1 MHKFIIVGVAGL
13 MLAGCQS
20 TGPNQMI
27 GTGVG
32 AVGGYGVAQA
42 MGAGPRG
49 SAIGAVA
56 GALVGS
62 SVGQSLDQPRPEPVY
77 VAPPPRRYC
86 YSVWDRTPYGMRERT
101 VCEVR

>member
-13 MLAGCQS
+13 LLAGCQS
-20 TGPNQMI
+20 AGPNQMI

-62 SVGQSLDQPRPEPVY
+62 SVGQSLDQQNQPQY
-77 VAPPPRRYC
+77 VPMPPRRPRC
-86 YSVWDRTPYGMRERT
+86 YSVWDRIYRGDYIERR
-101 VCEVR
+101 VCE

>member
-20 TGPNQMI
+20 AGPNQMI

-62 SVGQSLDQPRPEPVY
+62 SVGQNLDQQNQPQY
-77 VAPPPRRYC
+77 APPPRRVSC
-86 YSVWDRTPYGMRERT
+86 YSVWDRTYRGDYIERK
-101 VCEVR
+101 VCE